1 MTKSTLNSS
10 LSFLKQTRIFKDA
23 DEKILTSVLNTY
35 GKSVS
40 YSKNDIV
47 FSKETYSPVLCLII
61 KGEARVSKGETV
73 ISHLK
78 DGEIFGAAFL
88 YNQSYEFE
96 NTVTALTPLKVVIIE
111 KSGVDELIKCDSS
124 ISFNYISY
132 LSERIGFLN
141 SKIEGYTKPSAEEK
155 LMLYLQKN
163 ADINNGKCEISVSM
177 TELSHVLQISRAS
190 LYRVIETL
198 EQQGKICRNGKKIYV
213 KNKFTKGID

>member
-1 MTKSTLNSS
+1 MTRTTLESALN
-10 LSFLKQTRIFKDA
+10 FLKNTRIFKDA
-23 DEKILTSVLNTY
+23 DEKVLTNVLNKY
-35 GKSVS
+35 GKAVS
-40 YSKNDIV
+40 YAKNDIV
-47 FSKETYSPVLCLII
+47 FSKENYSPVICVII

-111 KSGVDELIKCDSS
+111 KSGIDELIKCDNS

-163 ADINNGKCEISVSM
+163 ADMNNGKCEISVSM
-177 TELSHVLQISRAS
+177 TELSRVLHISRAS

-198 EQQGKICRNGKKIYV
+198 ENQEKICRNGKKIYI
-213 KNKFTKGID
+213 KG